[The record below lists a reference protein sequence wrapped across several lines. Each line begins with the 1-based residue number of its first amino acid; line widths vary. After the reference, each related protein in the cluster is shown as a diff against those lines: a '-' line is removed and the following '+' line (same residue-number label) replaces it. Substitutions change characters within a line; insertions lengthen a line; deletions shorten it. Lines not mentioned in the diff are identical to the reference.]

1 MKTIQRLLE
10 NITPVQTNEG
20 ETLYEEHERIRVI
33 LACRS
38 RGKAEIA
45 VAALRLLFSD
55 RMLLLEIEELDLCS
69 MKNVEEFC
77 TRMLDRYFFGELM

>member
-10 NITPVQTNEG
+10 NVLPIQPEEG

-45 VAALRLLFSD
+45 VAALRLYFSD
-55 RMLLLEIEELDLCS
+55 RMLLLEIEELDLCC

-77 TRMLDRYFFGELM
+77 GRVLDRYLFGGLI